1 MIYSSCLAMALLQE
15 SHKQGSEI
23 GVKLYTEGTIR
34 QRVVDYRDIDKAIK
48 LANSSYDNAYTKAR
62 ERERKEIESLINKGC
77 KIDFYNGFITI
88 NGKTFNGWGIDNIK
102 SVEFKE
108 GEIKIE
114 LN

>member
-1 MIYSSCLAMALLQE
+1 MIYSSYLAMALLQE

-34 QRVVDYRDIDKAIK
+34 QREIDYTNDREIR
-48 LANSSYDNAYTKAR
+48 LARGSYDNAYTRAR

-77 KIDFYNGFITI
+77 KIDFYNGFIII
-88 NGKTFNGWGIDNIK
+88 NGKTFNGWGINNIK